1 MRTFSSEFSAAKNKA
16 GHAPINLLEIT
27 FPAVSGFPELVAR
40 LADRE
45 DSDSAEK
52 LTVLGNE
59 YHSIINSWGD
69 LDALVFAERSDANAT
84 NGISIEVLNIDT
96 DLLFPKG
103 PFSDLFNLYPPE
115 TAAAKLYQ
123 WFGDEGLTDLNEGL
137 LFVGRMND
145 PISHDD
151 RVCRF
156 DLVDVSSYIGDEIIG
171 RQITINDYP
180 NAPANSIGKT
190 LPIVIGTVDEAPG
203 IPVRKANETAL
214 TQVAFPNASTL
225 SVASTTGFKN
235 AGQLVIGQ
243 NVITYTGLLATSFTG
258 VTGINRILS
267 IDTVVIEKVNDHRY
281 VFADPQFPV
290 QSISNIRVAGET
302 VDSSIYSVDTVKG
315 EVIFADKP
323 QRFEATD
330 TKSEAISFTTTGS
343 GNTALDPEN
352 AFDANNRTSSAKI
365 NQINRTLSV
374 KHEGELTDKG
384 EIQQVFLR
392 VEHFEEEKVPND
404 SISILLPGIG
414 TVKSLSLP
422 ADEDLA
428 ITEGSADAGHATP
441 DSLGFDTDIDHSQG
455 DNIAVGAIEEPH
467 HHGITGSLDI
477 QQSAT
482 AGDNLTRTF
491 THGNDTQTITFPV
504 FFGQST
510 GYTIA
515 YDITFNFT
523 SAGNYPFFYTV
534 LFSLEGKSIKSFGA
548 IRKLISQFIYG
559 TDAETNVRFSGFLFL
574 DGATPETF
582 ITLKVAHPTPFF
594 GNQPFS
600 DVTLHSFSRI
610 IHNNAASIELAS
622 TGVSTS
628 KSGGVLDFTDNNRSG
643 IKSGQVSDVG
653 ITAPLATTTEKS
665 SNIIQDFSDITEHVT
680 GWNWFTNREAII
692 TYNGSSDGR
701 TSYILN
707 TFFEIHYAERQVVFT
722 DDVSAQ
728 VVGLIDDGSGTVTGT
743 PNAII
748 ERPDHVFKWSALTAL
763 KQDASL
769 IDDASF
775 ASVGALYDSQISGGY
790 KLAGIIQNQKTA
802 SELWADWGRNC
813 RSYLFWDLG
822 QCRLHFRPYNFIEEG
837 DPSVKTI
844 TDNEIRNNP
853 TPSRERTATS
863 NLVNSIDARY
873 KRDWTDSEYSTIASK
888 ADEFSKSKFGLRERP
903 DQFNFDWVRNVDMAK
918 DLADFY
924 LQEYSNPSWIVRL
937 ELFLDNMEL
946 EPGDIVKINSSN
958 LNLINALGLV
968 LGPSRSLGSG
978 RDQKADSI
986 PIAIRLFP
994 AFIFR
999 VSANNSG
1006 SIGDDIEFKLGIQF
1020 GENVQI
1026 DEVISMLQQTVF
1038 SESPTAQDAQSTFE
1052 NASLFED
1059 LQITEGIGSLQT
1071 TSFEESFKAVDR
1083 GFTVN
1088 KGYGVQ
1094 PYGLTGYGGAVPL
1107 NLILQNVNHF
1117 MTAADIFNFFIQP
1130 GILETVTAI
1139 DSISSNHITS
1149 FAENV
1154 ALESVGGVSNAGYGQ
1169 AAYGTSTYGGQ
1180 EIL

>member
-1 MRTFSSEFSAAKNKA
+1 MRTFSSEFTAAKNKA

-45 DSDSAEK
+45 DSDSTEK
-52 LTVLGNE
+52 LTVLGDE

-69 LDALVFAERSDANAT
+69 LDALVFAERTDANAT
-84 NGISIEVLNIDT
+84 NGISIEVLNVDT

-103 PFSDLFNLYPPE
+103 PFSKLFDFYPPE
-115 TAAAKLYQ
+115 TATAKLYQ
-123 WFGDEGLTDLNEGL
+123 WFGSEGLTDLNEGL

-151 RVCRF
+151 QVCRF
-156 DLVDVSSYIGDEIIG
+156 DLVDISSYIGDEVIG
-171 RQITINDYP
+171 RQITTNDYP
-180 NAPANSIGKT
+180 NAPTDSIGKT

-214 TQVAFPNASTL
+214 TQVAFPEATAL
-225 SVASTTGFKN
+225 SVASTSGFKN

-243 NVITYTGLLATSFTG
+243 NIVTYTGLLATSFTG

-281 VFADPQFPV
+281 VFADPQFSI
-290 QSISNIRVAGET
+290 QSISNIRVAGEA

-330 TKSEAISFTTTGS
+330 TKSESISFTTTGS
-343 GNTALDPEN
+343 GNTALNPEN

-374 KHEGELTDKG
+374 KHEDELTDKG

-392 VEHFEEEKVPND
+392 VEHFEEEKLPND
-404 SISILLPGIG
+404 SISISLPGIG

-422 ADEDLA
+422 ASEDLA
-428 ITEGSADAGHATP
+428 NTEGSADAGHSTP
-441 DSLGFDTDIDHSQG
+441 DSLGFSTDIDHSQS
-455 DNIAVGAIEEPH
+455 DNISVDTIETPH
-467 HHGITGSLDI
+467 LHNITGSLDT
-477 QQSAT
+477 QQDAT
-482 AGDNLTRTF
+482 GGTSVVINVFNGVSHTV
-491 THGNDTQTITFPV
+491 TFPH
-504 FFGQST
+504 FFGDST
-510 GYTIA
+510 GYTIG
-515 YDITFNFT
+515 YDIELANY
-523 SAGNYPFFYTV
+523 YPFNPLIQNKVSFYVEGILVKTV
-534 LFSLEGKSIKSFGA
+534 TKFFPA
-548 IRKLISQFIYG
+548 
-559 TDAETNVRFSGFLFL
+559 VRFSGFLPFQ
-574 DGATPETF
+574 GQTPGSFVTVT
-582 ITLKVAHPTPFF
+582 ITTNNGISGTGQAIVHPF
-594 GNQPFS
+594 GR
-600 DVTLHSFSRI
+600 T
-610 IHNNAASIELAS
+610 IHNNAATIQSVS
-622 TGVSTS
+622 TGITTD
-628 KSGGVLDFTDNNRSG
+628 KTGGVLDFTDSNRSG

-665 SNIIQDFSDITEHVT
+665 SNIVQDFADITEHVN
-680 GWNWFTNREAII
+680 GWEWFTNREAQI

-728 VVGLIDDGSGTVTGT
+728 VAGLIDDSSGTITGT

-748 ERPDHVFKWSALTAL
+748 ERPDHVYKWSALTAL
-763 KQDASL
+763 KQDAGL
-769 IDDASF
+769 IDNASF
-775 ASVGALYDSQISGGY
+775 ASVGALYDTQISGGY
-790 KLAGIIQNQKTA
+790 KLAGIIQDQKTA

-837 DPSVKTI
+837 NPSVKTI
-844 TDNEIRNNP
+844 SDTEIRNDP

-863 NLVNSIDARY
+863 NLVNSVDARY
-873 KRDWTDSEYSTIASK
+873 KRDWTDSEYSAIASK

-903 DQFNFDWVRNVDMAK
+903 DQFNFDWVRNVDMAS

-924 LQEYSNPSWIVRL
+924 LQENSNPSWIVRL

-958 LNLINALGLV
+958 LNLINAFGLV

-994 AFIFR
+994 AFIIR
-999 VSANNSG
+999 VSANESG

-1020 GENVQI
+1020 GESVQI
-1026 DEVISMLQQTVF
+1026 DEIVSMFQKTSF
-1038 SESPTAQDAQSTFE
+1038 SESTSAQDSQSAFM
-1052 NASLFED
+1052 SPFLFED
-1059 LQITEGIGSLQT
+1059 LDIADGIGTLQT
-1071 TSFEESFKAVDR
+1071 FSLEDNFKAVDR
-1083 GFTVN
+1083 GFTIN
-1088 KGYGVQ
+1088 EGYGVQ
-1094 PYGLTGYGGAVPL
+1094 SYGLTGYGATVPL
-1107 NLILQNVNHF
+1107 NLILQNKNHDVF
-1117 MTAADIFNFFIQP
+1117 VADDFLFSIHA
-1130 GILETVTAI
+1130 GILETVI
-1139 DSISSNHITS
+1139 VGDSISINNNTTFSES
-1149 FAENV
+1149 L
-1154 ALESVGGVSNAGYGQ
+1154 ALADVGGVSNAGYGSAQ
-1169 AAYGTSTYGGQ
+1169 YGTSTYGGQ
-1180 EIL
+1180 ELL

>member
-1 MRTFSSEFSAAKNKA
+1 MRTFSSEFTVAKNKA

-40 LADRE
+40 LADKE
-45 DSDSAEK
+45 DSNSNEK

-84 NGISIEVLNIDT
+84 NGISIEVLNVDT

-103 PFSDLFNLYPPE
+103 PFSKLFDFYPPE
-115 TAAAKLYQ
+115 TAIAKLYQ
-123 WFGDEGLTDLNEGL
+123 WFGDEGLTGLSEGL

-151 RVCRF
+151 RICRF
-156 DLVDVSSYIGDEIIG
+156 DLVDVSSYIGDEVIG
-171 RQITINDYP
+171 RQITTNDYP
-180 NAPANSIGKT
+180 NAPTNSIGKT

-214 TQVAFPNASTL
+214 TQVAFPGATTL
-225 SVASTTGFKN
+225 SVASTSGFKN

-243 NVITYTGLLATSFTG
+243 NVVTYTGLLTASFTG
-258 VTGINRILS
+258 VSGINRILS

-281 VFADPQFPV
+281 VFADPQFPI

-302 VDSSIYSVDTVKG
+302 VDSSVYTIDPVKG

-323 QRFEATD
+323 QRFESVD
-330 TKSEAISFTTTGS
+330 TKSEAIAFTITGS
-343 GNTALDPEN
+343 GNTALNPEN

-365 NQINRTLSV
+365 NQTNRTLSV
-374 KHEGELTDKG
+374 KHEDELIDKG

-392 VEHFEEEKVPND
+392 VEHFEEEKLPND
-404 SISILLPGIG
+404 SISISLPGIG

-422 ADEDLA
+422 ASEDLA
-428 ITEGSADAGHATP
+428 LTEGSADASHSTS
-441 DSLGFDTDIDHSQG
+441 DSLGFATDIDHSQS
-455 DNIAVGAIEEPH
+455 DDIAVTTFESPH
-467 HHGITGSLDI
+467 THSFNGSLDETI
-477 QQSAT
+477 NPTS
-482 AGDNLTRTF
+482 
-491 THGNDTQTITFPV
+491 GN
-504 FFGQST
+504 G
-510 GYTIA
+510 
-515 YDITFNFT
+515 ITFNIFNNQ
-523 SAGNYPFFYTV
+523 SAFFMHYPAYAGDSNNYTV
-534 LFSLEGKSIKSFGA
+534 FVDISYNGYAVLDSNAFPSTVKIFVDGKQIYNGSSLVVYPNEFPTPKNITST
-548 IRKLISQFIYG
+548 L
-559 TDAETNVRFSGFLFL
+559 EFSGQPPLSIPISVS
-574 DGATPETF
+574 TS
-582 ITLKVAHPTPFF
+582 FF
-594 GNQPFS
+594 GNSFMQIT
-600 DVTLHSFSRI
+600 VHSITVVAR
-610 IHNNAASIELAS
+610 NSISSIVETS
-622 TGVSTS
+622 TGISTD

-653 ITAPLATTTEKS
+653 ITAPLAATTEKS
-665 SNIIQDFSDITEHVT
+665 SNIVQDFADITEHVT
-680 GWNWFTNREAII
+680 DWEWFTNREAQI

-728 VVGLIDDGSGTVTGT
+728 VVGLIDDGSGTITGT

-748 ERPDHVFKWSALTAL
+748 ERPDHVYKWSALTAL
-763 KQDASL
+763 KQDSSL

-775 ASVGALYDSQISGGY
+775 ASVGTLYDTQITGGY
-790 KLAGIIQNQKTA
+790 KLAGIIQDQKTA
-802 SELWADWGRNC
+802 SELWSDWGRNC

-822 QCRLHFRPYNFIEEG
+822 QCRLHFRPYNFIDVG

-844 TDNEIRNNP
+844 SDTEIRNDP

-863 NLVNSIDARY
+863 NLVNSVDARY
-873 KRDWTDSEYSTIASK
+873 KRDWTDSEYSAIASK

-903 DQFNFDWVRNVDMAK
+903 DQFNFDWVRNADMAS

-924 LQEYSNPSWIVRL
+924 LQENSNPSWIVRL

-994 AFIFR
+994 AFIIR
-999 VSANNSG
+999 VSANESG

-1020 GENVQI
+1020 EDNIQI
-1026 DEVISMLQQTVF
+1026 DELVSMFQKTSF
-1038 SESPTAQDAQSTFE
+1038 SESATAQDSQSAFM
-1052 NASLFED
+1052 SPFLFED
-1059 LQITEGIGSLQT
+1059 LDIADGIGTLQT
-1071 TSFEESFKAVDR
+1071 TSFEENFKAVDR
-1083 GFTVN
+1083 GFTIN
-1088 KGYGVQ
+1088 EGYGVQ
-1094 PYGLTGYGGAVPL
+1094 SYGLTGYGGAVPL
-1107 NLILQNVNHF
+1107 NLILQSKNHDLSATDDF
-1117 MTAADIFNFFIQP
+1117 TFLIHA
-1130 GILETVTAI
+1130 GILESVTVG
-1139 DSISSNHITS
+1139 DSISVNHNTAL
-1149 FAENV
+1149 AESV
-1154 ALESVGGVSNAGYGQ
+1154 AFVDVGGVTNDGYGT